1 MLLCFKSLNIFKIE
15 QMDLVTPEFGL
26 IFWTLITF
34 LALLFILKKF
44 AWKPILGAV
53 SEREQGIRD
62 ALASAVEARKEM
74 ENLQADNERILKE
87 ARLEREAMLKEAREL
102 KNKMIDDAKQD
113 AKLEASKLITQAQA
127 AIDAEK
133 KAAITDLKSQVA
145 KISISIAEKV
155 VREELSNTEKQE
167 KLVESMLDNTILN

>member
-1 MLLCFKSLNIFKIE
+1 
-15 QMDLVTPEFGL
+15 MDLVTPEFGL
-26 IFWTLITF
+26 IFWTSITF

-53 SEREQGIRD
+53 SEREKGIKD

-87 ARLEREAMLKEAREL
+87 ARAEREAMLKDAREL

-113 AKLEASKLITQAQA
+113 AKIEANKLITQAQA
-127 AIDAEK
+127 AIEAEK
-133 KAAITDLKSQVA
+133 KAAIADLKSQVA
-145 KISISIAEKV
+145 QISISIAEKV
-155 VREELSNTEKQE
+155 VHDELSNTEKQE
-167 KLVESMLDNTILN
+167 KLVESMLDDATFS

>member
-1 MLLCFKSLNIFKIE
+1 
-15 QMDLVTPEFGL
+15 MDLVTPEFGL
-26 IFWTLITF
+26 IFWTSITF
-34 LALLFILKKF
+34 LVLLFILKKF

-53 SEREQGIRD
+53 SEREKGIKD

-87 ARLEREAMLKEAREL
+87 ARAEREAMLKDAREL

-127 AIDAEK
+127 AIEVEK
-133 KAAITDLKSQVA
+133 KAAISDLRSQVA

-155 VREELSNTEKQE
+155 VREELSNTERQE
-167 KLVESMLDNTILN
+167 KLVESMLDNTTLN